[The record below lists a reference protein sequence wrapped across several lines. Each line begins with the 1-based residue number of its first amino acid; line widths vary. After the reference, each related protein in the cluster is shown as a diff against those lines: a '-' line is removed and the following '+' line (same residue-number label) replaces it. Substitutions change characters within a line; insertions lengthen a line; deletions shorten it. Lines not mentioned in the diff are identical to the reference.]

1 MRPRLTATWAGLAL
15 IAGATVTGPAAA
27 GQPEGPAAAR
37 AVMPLR
43 TIPAGSI
50 IGAGDVALQPV
61 RQPPAADVVQTLAAA
76 VGKEAQRSLYAG
88 RPIRARE
95 IGPVTLVERNGRVT
109 LRFRNGALQLTT
121 VGRALDAGGM
131 GQMIRVMNL
140 DSRRTIYG
148 RISGRE
154 TVDVGS

>member
-1 MRPRLTATWAGLAL
+1 MPPRMTAGWAALAL
-15 IAGATVTGPAAA
+15 IAAAA
-27 GQPEGPAAAR
+27 STPSAADETAASPVAH
-37 AVMPLR
+37 AVMPVR
-43 TIPAGSI
+43 TIPSGSVI
-50 IGAGDVALQPV
+50 RAGDVALRPMQL
-61 RQPPAADVVQTLAAA
+61 PPAADAVRTLDAA
-76 VGKEAQRSLYAG
+76 VGKEAQRTLYAD

-95 IGPVTLVERNGRVT
+95 IGPITLVERNGRVT
-109 LRFRNGALQLTT
+109 LRFRNGAMQLST

-148 RISGRE
+148 RISGPE